1 MRAKWK
7 RRRRDE
13 QREAEE
19 SVAAAAAVPLEETAS
34 GGRGS
39 GVHRRGVRTTEEP
52 QEEGDLQQPAM
63 QSQVGIDM
71 VSHAISVKAGIAII
85 IGFFGSPFPSLFLF
99 PPLYL
104 WTYNSQ
110 RTQ

>member
-19 SVAAAAAVPLEETAS
+19 SVAADAVPLETTG

-39 GVHRRGVRTTEEP
+39 GVHRRGGGRVEEP
-52 QEEGDLQQPAM
+52 REEREDLQQPAT
-63 QSQVGIDM
+63 QSEVEIDM
-71 VSHAISVKAGIAII
+71 VSHAISIKAGITII
-85 IGFFGSPFPSLFLF
+85 IGFFGSLLPSLFLT
-99 PPLYL
+99 PPLFL
-104 WTYNSQ
+104 WMYNSQ
-110 RTQ
+110 RI